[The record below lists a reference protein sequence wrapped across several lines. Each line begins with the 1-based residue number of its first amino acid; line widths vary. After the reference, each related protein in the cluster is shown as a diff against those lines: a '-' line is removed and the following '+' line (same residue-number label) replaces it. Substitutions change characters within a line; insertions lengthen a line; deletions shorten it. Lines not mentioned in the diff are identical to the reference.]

1 MDRRLAVLVLKKELD
16 AYRLYKLKL
25 KDISLD
31 LEEIYTRL
39 YEVSGISYEYK
50 IPTVSHDM
58 AAINEQRRV
67 LEAKKDELES
77 KYNLYHTYVLFI
89 ENIFQKADEEDRNIL
104 KRHYVDGVT
113 WFELADELHYSERNL
128 RYKVDRFLVKIA
140 DTTFKNEL

>member
-39 YEVSGISYEYK
+39 YEISGISYEYK

-67 LEAKKDELES
+67 LESKKDELEA
-77 KYNLYHTYVLFI
+77 KYNLYHMHVLFI

>member
-16 AYRLYKLKL
+16 AYRLFKLKL

-67 LEAKKDELES
+67 LEAKKDKLES
-77 KYNLYHTYVLFI
+77 DLDYYQKKVSAV
-89 ENIFQKADEEDRNIL
+89 EAIFQMADEEERNIL
-104 KRHYVDGVT
+104 TRHYVDGVT